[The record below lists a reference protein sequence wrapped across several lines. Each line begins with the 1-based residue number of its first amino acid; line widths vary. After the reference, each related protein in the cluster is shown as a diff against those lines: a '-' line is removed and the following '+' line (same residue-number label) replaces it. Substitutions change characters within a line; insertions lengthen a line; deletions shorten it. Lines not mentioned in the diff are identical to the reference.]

1 MGIIQIAMIGIGA
14 VALALMVKQQKSEY
28 ALYLSLSAVVLI
40 LVFSMN
46 RLQVVMETI
55 RKIEQY
61 TGIDV
66 AMLKIL
72 VKLMGITYVAEFASG
87 ICKDAGFSAIG
98 SQIEMFAKFSIM
110 AVSVPVLLTLLETIE
125 GLLSTWKYGYSLR
138 RGADCPVDN
147 GFVLTETECRLAEM
161 LVGFA

>member
-72 VKLMGITYVAEFASG
+72 VTLMGITYVAEFASG

-125 GLLSTWKYGYSLR
+125 GLLSTWK
-138 RGADCPVDN
+138 
-147 GFVLTETECRLAEM
+147 
-161 LVGFA
+161 

>member
-28 ALYLSLSAVVLI
+28 ALYLSLSVVLI

-125 GLLSTWKYGYSLR
+125 GLLSTWK
-138 RGADCPVDN
+138 
-147 GFVLTETECRLAEM
+147 
-161 LVGFA
+161 

>member
-1 MGIIQIAMIGIGA
+1 MVGIIQISMLGIGA
-14 VALALMVKQQKSEY
+14 VVLALLLKQQKSEY
-28 ALYLSLSAVVLI
+28 ALYLSLTAVILI
-40 LVFSMN
+40 LIFSIN
-46 RLQVVMETI
+46 RLQVVMDTI
-55 RKIEQY
+55 QKIEQY

-72 VKLMGITYVAEFASG
+72 IKLMGITYVAEFASG

-125 GLLSTWKYGYSLR
+125 GLLGT
-138 RGADCPVDN
+138 
-147 GFVLTETECRLAEM
+147 
-161 LVGFA
+161 

>member
-72 VKLMGITYVAEFASG
+72 VKLMW
-87 ICKDAGFSAIG
+87 
-98 SQIEMFAKFSIM
+98 Q
-110 AVSVPVLLTLLETIE
+110 
-125 GLLSTWKYGYSLR
+125 SLR
-138 RGADCPVDN
+138 PESARMRDFQQLEARSRCLQSFQSWRSVYRC
-147 GFVLTETECRLAEM
+147 L
-161 LVGFA
+161 

>member
-1 MGIIQIAMIGIGA
+1 MGIIQISMLGIGA
-14 VALALMVKQQKSEY
+14 VVLALLLKQQKSEY
-28 ALYLSLSAVVLI
+28 ALYLSLAAVILI
-40 LVFSMN
+40 LIFSMN

-55 RKIEQY
+55 QKIEQY
-61 TGIDV
+61 TGIDA

-72 VKLMGITYVAEFASG
+72 VKLMGITYVSEFASG

-125 GLLSTWKYGYSLR
+125 GLL
-138 RGADCPVDN
+138 GA
-147 GFVLTETECRLAEM
+147 
-161 LVGFA
+161 

>member
-46 RLQVVMETI
+46 RLQVVMDTI

-72 VKLMGITYVAEFASG
+72 VKLMGITYVAEFASR

-125 GLLSTWKYGYSLR
+125 GLLSTWK
-138 RGADCPVDN
+138 
-147 GFVLTETECRLAEM
+147 
-161 LVGFA
+161 

>member
-1 MGIIQIAMIGIGA
+1 MSEKKHSPAFNIA
-14 VALALMVKQQKSEY
+14 VKEY
-28 ALYLSLSAVVLI
+28 NAGRW
-40 LVFSMN
+40 N
-46 RLQVVMETI
+46 
-55 RKIEQY
+55 K
-61 TGIDV
+61 

-125 GLLSTWKYGYSLR
+125 GLL
-138 RGADCPVDN
+138 GA
-147 GFVLTETECRLAEM
+147 
-161 LVGFA
+161 

>member
-1 MGIIQIAMIGIGA
+1 MKNRKQTTNRGGRSWESF
-14 VALALMVKQQKSEY
+14 KQQKSEY

-125 GLLSTWKYGYSLR
+125 GLLSTWK
-138 RGADCPVDN
+138 
-147 GFVLTETECRLAEM
+147 
-161 LVGFA
+161 

>member
-87 ICKDAGFSAIG
+87 ICKDAGF
-98 SQIEMFAKFSIM
+98 FSNWKPDRDVCKVFNHGGQCTGASDIAGNNRRTAEYLEVNRM
-110 AVSVPVLLTLLETIE
+110 QPPAGRTL
-125 GLLSTWKYGYSLR
+125 
-138 RGADCPVDN
+138 PVDN
-147 GFVLTETECRLAEM
+147 GFAPTETECRFAEM
-161 LVGFA
+161 LGFA

>member
-1 MGIIQIAMIGIGA
+1 MSMLCIGA
-14 VALALMVKQQKSEY
+14 VVLALLLKQQKSEY
-28 ALYLSLSAVVLI
+28 ALYLSLAAVILI
-40 LVFSMN
+40 LMFSMN

-55 RKIEQY
+55 QKIEQY
-61 TGIDV
+61 TGIDA

-125 GLLSTWKYGYSLR
+125 GLL
-138 RGADCPVDN
+138 GA
-147 GFVLTETECRLAEM
+147 
-161 LVGFA
+161 

>member
-1 MGIIQIAMIGIGA
+1 MGIIQIAMIGIGS

-40 LVFSMN
+40 LVFSTN
-46 RLQVVMETI
+46 RLQVVMDTI
-55 RKIEQY
+55 RTIEQY

-72 VKLMGITYVAEFASG
+72 VTLMGITYVAEIASG
-87 ICKDAGFSAIG
+87 ICKDAGFSALG

-125 GLLSTWKYGYSLR
+125 GLLSTWK
-138 RGADCPVDN
+138 
-147 GFVLTETECRLAEM
+147 
-161 LVGFA
+161 

>member
-1 MGIIQIAMIGIGA
+1 MGIIQISMLGIGA
-14 VALALMVKQQKSEY
+14 VMLALLLKQQKSEY
-28 ALYLSLSAVVLI
+28 ALYLSLAAVLLI
-40 LVFSMN
+40 LIFSIN
-46 RLQVVMETI
+46 RLQIVIDTI
-55 RKIEQY
+55 QKIEQY
-61 TGIDV
+61 TGIDS

-125 GLLSTWKYGYSLR
+125 GLL
-138 RGADCPVDN
+138 GA
-147 GFVLTETECRLAEM
+147 
-161 LVGFA
+161 

>member
-1 MGIIQIAMIGIGA
+1 MGIIQISMLGIGA
-14 VALALMVKQQKSEY
+14 VVLALLLKQQKSEY
-28 ALYLSLSAVVLI
+28 ALYLSLAAVILI
-40 LVFSMN
+40 LIFSMN

-55 RKIEQY
+55 QKIEQY
-61 TGIDV
+61 TGIDA

-87 ICKDAGFSAIG
+87 ICKDTGFCGETKYIIETGFSAIG

-125 GLLSTWKYGYSLR
+125 GLL
-138 RGADCPVDN
+138 GA
-147 GFVLTETECRLAEM
+147 
-161 LVGFA
+161 

>member
-1 MGIIQIAMIGIGA
+1 MGIIQISMLGIGA
-14 VALALMVKQQKSEY
+14 VVLALLLKQQKSEY
-28 ALYLSLSAVVLI
+28 ALYQSLTAVILI
-40 LVFSMN
+40 LIFSMN

-55 RKIEQY
+55 QKIEQY
-61 TGIDV
+61 TGIDA

-72 VKLMGITYVAEFASG
+72 VKLMGINYVAEFASV

-125 GLLSTWKYGYSLR
+125 GLL
-138 RGADCPVDN
+138 GA
-147 GFVLTETECRLAEM
+147 
-161 LVGFA
+161 

>member
-87 ICKDAGFSAIG
+87 ICKDAGHQATAA
-98 SQIEMFAKFSIM
+98 QIELFCKLSVMVLSI
-110 AVSVPVLLTLLETIE
+110 PILLALLETIQE
-125 GLLSTWKYGYSLR
+125 
-138 RGADCPVDN
+138 
-147 GFVLTETECRLAEM
+147 FLA
-161 LVGFA
+161 